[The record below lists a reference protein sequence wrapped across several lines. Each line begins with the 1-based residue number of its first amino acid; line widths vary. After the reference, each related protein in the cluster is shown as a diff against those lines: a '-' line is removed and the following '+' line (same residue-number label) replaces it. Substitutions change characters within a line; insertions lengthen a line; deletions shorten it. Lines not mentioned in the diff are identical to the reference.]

1 VRLVRP
7 FLRPE
12 QVFARVGGEEFAILS
27 PETPLVGASNL
38 AEKLRS
44 HFEDARFDYAE
55 VDLDITCSFGVADLM
70 PGMDREGLYHAADQ
84 AMYESKRG
92 GRNRVTVA
100 GQQKND
106 DDTDG

>member
-1 VRLVRP
+1 
-7 FLRPE
+7 
-12 QVFARVGGEEFAILS
+12 RVGGEEFAILS
-27 PETPLVGASNL
+27 PETPLAGAASL

-44 HFEDARFDYAE
+44 HFEAARFDYAG

-70 PGMDREGLYHAADQ
+70 PGMDREGLYHAADS

-100 GQQKND
+100 GEYRAG
-106 DDTDG
+106 DG